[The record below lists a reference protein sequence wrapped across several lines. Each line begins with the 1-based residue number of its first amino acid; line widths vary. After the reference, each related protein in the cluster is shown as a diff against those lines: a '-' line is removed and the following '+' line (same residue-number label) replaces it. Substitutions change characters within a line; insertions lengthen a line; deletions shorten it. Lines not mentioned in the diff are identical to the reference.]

1 MRFLARSVLRQ
12 ESLCGREDECPDR
25 VFRCR
30 VCSYCQS
37 EEMDQCP
44 RCYAGWK
51 QMDVSHGPGCPKH
64 LLTEALETGAGI
76 LVRRCFRLL
85 SAKSLGIVLTLADIT
100 EEEFQVMEIIEAE
113 RTARDEKEDMG
124 ARSFQELLI
133 RKLSRR

>member
-1 MRFLARSVLRQ
+1 VRFLVRSVLRQ

-30 VCSYCQS
+30 GCSYSQS

-51 QMDVSHGPGCPKH
+51 QMDVSHGLACPKS

-85 SAKSLGIVLTLADIT
+85 SVKAMGITITLADIT
-100 EEEFQVMEIIEAE
+100 EEELQVMEIIEAE
-113 RTARDEKEDMG
+113 RTRNDADEDAG
-124 ARSFQELLI
+124 AKSFQELLI
-133 RKLSRR
+133 RRLSRR

>member
-1 MRFLARSVLRQ
+1 MRFLVRSVLRQ
-12 ESLCGREDECPDR
+12 ESLCGREDECVDP

-30 VCSYCQS
+30 VCSYSQS
-37 EEMDQCP
+37 AEMDQCP
-44 RCYAGWK
+44 RCGAWWK
-51 QMDVSHGPGCPKH
+51 QIDVSHGPGCPKS
-64 LLTEALETGAGI
+64 LLTEALESAAGI

-85 SAKSLGIVLTLADIT
+85 AAKNLGIVLTLADIT